1 MNRVGIGF
9 DVHRFVRGRRLILG
23 GIHIPFELGLEGHS
37 DADALAHA
45 IADALLGAIGEGD
58 IGRHFPVDDPRWDGI
73 DSMIILEEVAK
84 KVRAGGAAIA
94 NIDCTVLCEAPKLAP
109 HIAPMKE
116 RLAAALRIHA
126 HQIGVKATT
135 TEGMGFTGRGEGIA
149 AMAVASIEQ
158 KIPA

>member
-9 DVHRFVRGRRLILG
+9 DVHRFVRGRKLILG
-23 GIHIPFELGLEGHS
+23 GVHIPYELGLDGHS

-45 IADALLGAIGEGD
+45 IADALLGAVGESD
-58 IGRHFPVDDPRWDGI
+58 IGKHFPVDDPRWDGI

-84 KVRAGGAAIA
+84 KVRGGGAAIT

-109 HIAPMKE
+109 HIAAMKE
-116 RLAAALRIHA
+116 RLAGALRIHA

-135 TEGMGFTGRGEGIA
+135 TEGMGFCGRGEGIA